1 MQNNEKQQQS
11 PKIPHDATN
20 MCNRKITGIYRNK
33 RSALSICWR
42 ILEITLHTSPCW
54 WIKQH
59 CNWMQLTQSNWLQH
73 CLGRIP
79 LIFSFLWTQPVR
91 WSQSFQHWA
100 IQNRNIPDY
109 TLQDHLLNTCH
120 KVAQLLIMFST
131 NWRHL
136 AKFHS
141 KFPHLLLSEVMFV
154 RLSESLEAGKTPTS
168 SAAWPAQKVA
178 ETPKSQ
184 QENVSL
190 MCFISEI
197 NLWQKLNSSPGTELL
212 QKTYD
217 QNIDDVRLEG
227 HSIALFKK

>member
-1 MQNNEKQQQS
+1 
-11 PKIPHDATN
+11 
-20 MCNRKITGIYRNK
+20 
-33 RSALSICWR
+33 
-42 ILEITLHTSPCW
+42 
-54 WIKQH
+54 
-59 CNWMQLTQSNWLQH
+59 
-73 CLGRIP
+73 
-79 LIFSFLWTQPVR
+79 
-91 WSQSFQHWA
+91 
-100 IQNRNIPDY
+100 
-109 TLQDHLLNTCH
+109 
-120 KVAQLLIMFST
+120 
-131 NWRHL
+131 
-136 AKFHS
+136 
-141 KFPHLLLSEVMFV
+141 MFV